1 MPRVLLSVI
10 NDVHTDNRIHRTAT
24 VFQERGYDVS
34 VVGRQWPNPA
44 PVERPYAVHRFVCR
58 RNKGA
63 LFYLEYQIRLLRY
76 LLRESFDVYVAND
89 LDTLLPMS
97 LAAFLRKKPLF
108 YDSHEYFCGVPELA
122 RRPAVRA
129 VWLAVER
136 FCMPLVTEAVTVSP
150 PIARAYFQQY
160 GIPFTV
166 VRNVPL
172 HRPDVGPSQPNL
184 AKDWNF
190 GKPDA
195 PVILLQGA
203 GINVDRGAEEA
214 VLAMREL
221 PDAQLWIVGSGDVL
235 PQLHALVAAHG
246 LEDRVFF
253 HGRVPAS
260 ELREFTRRA
269 RVGLSLDKPT
279 NPNYRWS
286 LPNKL
291 FDAFHAGLPQVVSPV
306 EEVARTVQSY
316 GAGWVL
322 DSVTP
327 EDLAQVLR
335 NVLWDDEA
343 CAEAR
348 DGALRAAERYH
359 WGRESQGWHR
369 CIDRMEG
376 RAPNVHLIS
385 MDAPVPP
392 LYGGMAE
399 VSSQIDALETASFAV
414 EVHAF
419 ISKKRIP
426 EVAEIWN
433 QIRGQRQPASEKS
446 HFQED
451 ATNDTSGGPSV
462 RLWLYPRKRWASFF
476 QRLPYLVASRASVPL
491 VRRLECAPVPVVVH
505 GYHSLWSVLVS
516 RSVAA
521 RSFLRLHNP
530 ERLYYRGLAATERGA
545 DVRSWL
551 KRRYYFWEANRL
563 ARFEQKVL
571 PRLKLAGIWALT
583 PGDAAAT
590 APFFRTA
597 VEVIPPAVPAL
608 AAGHLSS
615 AELFPLPEL
624 PFLLVHGKLSVPEND
639 WAAHRW
645 LDVWAWDQVHGGQL
659 SESALVVAGQG
670 ASGALRQRAAALPGV
685 WFVDTP
691 SPEGMAH
698 LLRAAALHGQL
709 AVHRAGI
716 KYKMLH
722 ALQTQVPL
730 LGNEDLVVGTGAEG
744 LVRLL
749 PEPYDPQSW
758 IAAWKE
764 STVQPLSTDERQRRA
779 QFVAQHS
786 LSTLAHALESR
797 LLLAYRTQGTVAKRA

>member
-44 PVERPYAVHRFVCR
+44 PVERSYAVHRFACR
-58 RNKGA
+58 RKKGA
-63 LFYLEYQIRLLRY
+63 LFYVEYQIRLLRY

-97 LAAFLRKKPLF
+97 IVAFLRKKPLF

-122 RRPAVRA
+122 QRPAVRA

-136 FCMPLVTEAVTVSP
+136 FCMPFVTEAVTVSP

-160 GIPFTV
+160 GIPFAV

-172 HRPDVGPSQPNL
+172 HRPSVGRDQPNL
-184 AKDWNF
+184 AKDWSF

-221 PDAQLWIVGSGDVL
+221 PDAQLWVVGSGDVL
-235 PQLHALVAAHG
+235 PHLHALVATHG

-306 EEVARTVQSY
+306 EEVARTVQEY

-322 DSVTP
+322 NSVTP
-327 EDLAQVLR
+327 EDLARVLR
-335 NVLWDDEA
+335 DVLWNDKA
-343 CAEAR
+343 LAAAR
-348 DGALRAAERYH
+348 SGALRAAERYH

-399 VSSQIDALETASFAV
+399 VSSQIDALQTASFAV

-419 ISKKRIP
+419 VSKKRIP
-426 EVAEIWN
+426 EVVKIWN
-433 QIRGQRQPASEKS
+433 QMRNQHQQSNGQPVL
-446 HFQED
+446 ED
-451 ATNDTSGGPSV
+451 ATNDTPGGPSV
-462 RLWLYPRKRWASFF
+462 RLWLYPRNGWASFF

-505 GYHSLWSVLVS
+505 GYHSLWSALVS

-530 ERLYYRGLAATERGA
+530 ERLYYRGLAASERGA
-545 DVRSWL
+545 NVRSWL

-571 PRLKLAGIWALT
+571 PRLNLAGIWALT

-590 APFFRTA
+590 APFFRAA

-608 AAGHLSS
+608 ANGHWSTE
-615 AELFPLPEL
+615 ALFPLPDF

-645 LDVWAWDQVHGGQL
+645 LDVWEWDQANGEQL
-659 SESALVVAGQG
+659 SGSGLVVAGQG
-670 ASGALRQRAAALPGV
+670 ASGALRQRADSLPGV
-685 WFVDTP
+685 RFVDTP

-716 KYKMLH
+716 KYKLLN
-722 ALQTQVPL
+722 ALQTQSPI
-730 LGNEDLVVGTGAEG
+730 LGNEDLVAGTGAEG

-749 PEPYDPQSW
+749 PEPYDPEHW

-764 STVQPLSTDERQRRA
+764 CLAQSLSEDERQRRA

-786 LSTLAHALESR
+786 LPNLAHALESR
-797 LLLAYRTQGTVAKRA
+797 LLLAYRNEGTVEKKD

>member
-24 VFQERGYDVS
+24 VFQERGYDVT

-44 PVERPYAVHRFVCR
+44 PVERSYAVHRFACR
-58 RNKGA
+58 RNKGV
-63 LFYLEYQIRLLRY
+63 LFYVEYQIRLLRY

-97 LAAFLRKKPLF
+97 LVAFLRKKPLF

-122 RRPAVRA
+122 QRPAVRA

-136 FCMPLVTEAVTVSP
+136 FCMPFVTEAVTVSP
-150 PIARAYFQQY
+150 PIARAYFEQY

-172 HRPDVGPSQPNL
+172 QGPNVGPDEPHRS
-184 AKDWNF
+184 KEWSF

-195 PVILLQGA
+195 PVVLLQGA

-235 PQLHALVAAHG
+235 PQLHVLVAEHG

-306 EEVARTVQSY
+306 EEVARTVQAY

-327 EDLAQVLR
+327 ENLAQVLR
-335 NVLWDDEA
+335 KVLWDDEA
-343 CAEAR
+343 CAQSR
-348 DGALRAAERYH
+348 DGALRAAARFH
-359 WGRESQGWHR
+359 WGHESQGWHR

-376 RAPNVHLIS
+376 RSPHVHLVS

-399 VSSQIDALETASFAV
+399 VSSQIDALQTASFVV

-419 ISKKRIP
+419 VSKKRIP
-426 EVAEIWN
+426 EVAKIWN
-433 QIRGQRQPASEKS
+433 HLHVE
-446 HFQED
+446 
-451 ATNDTSGGPSV
+451 ATNDTPGKPSV
-462 RLWLYPRKRWASFF
+462 RLWLYPRNGWASFF

-491 VRRLECAPVPVVVH
+491 VRRLECAPLPAVLH
-505 GYHSLWSVLVS
+505 GYHSLWPALVS

-530 ERLYYRGLAATERGA
+530 ERLYYRGLAASELGT
-545 DVRSWL
+545 DVRSRL

-571 PRLKLAGIWALT
+571 PRLTLAGIWALT
-583 PGDAAAT
+583 PGDAVAT
-590 APFFRTA
+590 APFFRKE
-597 VEVIPPAVPAL
+597 VEVVPPAVPAL
-608 AAGHLSS
+608 PAGLRSTEERFS
-615 AELFPLPEL
+615 LPDV

-645 LDVWAWDQVHGGQL
+645 LDVWAWDQANDKQL
-659 SESALVVAGQG
+659 NESALVVAGQG
-670 ASGALRQRAAALPGV
+670 ASSALRQRAATLPGV

-691 SPEGMAH
+691 SPDGMAH

-716 KYKMLH
+716 KYKLLN
-722 ALQTQVPL
+722 ALQTQAPI
-730 LGNEDLVVGTGAEG
+730 LGNDDLVAGTGAEG

-749 PEPYDPQSW
+749 PEPYDLQTW
-758 IAAWKE
+758 IGAWKE
-764 STVQPLSTDERQRRA
+764 CLELPLSADERHRRE
-779 QFVAQHS
+779 QFVAQHA
-786 LSTLAHALESR
+786 LPTLAHALESR
-797 LLLAYRTQGTVAKRA
+797 LLLAYRSPSAVEKKD

>member
-24 VFQERGYDVS
+24 VFQERGYDVC

-44 PVERPYAVHRFVCR
+44 PVERSYAVHRFACR
-58 RNKGA
+58 KNKGA
-63 LFYLEYQIRLLRY
+63 LFYVEYQIRLLRY

-97 LAAFLRKKPLF
+97 LVAFLRKKPLF

-122 RRPAVRA
+122 QRPVVRA

-136 FCMPLVTEAVTVSP
+136 FCMPFVTEAITVSP
-150 PIARAYFQQY
+150 PIARAYFEQY

-172 HRPDVGPSQPNL
+172 QKPDVGPEQSNP
-184 AKDWNF
+184 AKDWSF

-195 PVILLQGA
+195 PVVLLQGA

-214 VLAMREL
+214 VLAMRQL

-235 PQLHALVAAHG
+235 PKLHALVAANA

-269 RVGLSLDKPT
+269 RVGLSLDKPS

-306 EEVARTVQSY
+306 EEVARTVQTYS
-316 GAGWVL
+316 AGWVL
-322 DSVTP
+322 NAVTP
-327 EDLAQVLR
+327 ENLAEVLR
-335 NVLWDDEA
+335 NILWDDEA
-343 CAEAR
+343 CAQAR
-348 DGALRAAERYH
+348 AGALRAAERYH

-369 CIDRMEG
+369 AIDRMEG

-399 VSSQIDALETASFAV
+399 VSSQIDALQTESFQV
-414 EVHAF
+414 ELHAF
-419 ISKKRIP
+419 VSKKRLS
-426 EVAEIWN
+426 EVARIWSQMHQPGYSTSGKN
-433 QIRGQRQPASEKS
+433 QVL
-446 HFQED
+446 ED
-451 ATNDTSGGPSV
+451 ATADTPGDPSV
-462 RLWLYPRKRWASFF
+462 RLWLYPRNGWASLL

-491 VRRLECAPVPVVVH
+491 VRRLECAPLPAVLH
-505 GYHSLWSVLVS
+505 GYHSLWSALVS
-516 RSVAA
+516 PQISA
-521 RSFLRLHNP
+521 RSYLRLHNP
-530 ERLYYRGLAATERGA
+530 ERLYYRGLAASELGTDIRA
-545 DVRSWL
+545 WL
-551 KRRYYFWEANRL
+551 KRRYYHWEARRL
-563 ARFEQKVL
+563 ARLEQKVL
-571 PRLKLAGIWALT
+571 SRLKLAGVWALT

-597 VEVIPPAVPAL
+597 VDVLPPAVP
-608 AAGHLSS
+608 
-615 AELFPLPEL
+615 PLTVGQCPADFLVTVPDL

-645 LDVWAWDQVHGGQL
+645 LDVWAWDQCHNKHLNGT
-659 SESALVVAGQG
+659 ALVIAGQG
-670 ASGALRQRAAALPGV
+670 ASGALRQRAADLPGV

-691 SPEGMAH
+691 SPEEMSH
-698 LLRAAALHGQL
+698 LLHAAALHGQL

-716 KYKMLH
+716 KYKLLN
-722 ALQTQVPL
+722 ALQTSAPI
-730 LGNEDLVVGTGAEG
+730 LGNEDLVHGTGAEG

-749 PEPYDPQSW
+749 PEPFNPEKWTEAW
-758 IAAWKE
+758 IE
-764 STVQPLSTDERQRRA
+764 SLSQGLSPTEKQHREA
-779 QFVAQHS
+779 FVSEHS
-786 LSTLAHALESR
+786 LTRLAESIKSQLMRVYPSSTTR
-797 LLLAYRTQGTVAKRA
+797 